1 MNILCIMSSFY
12 LVTYFE
18 KCSPSKGFPHEM
30 LRIIHF
36 FGELHCPFPIVVGL
50 NLSQGLVL

>member
-1 MNILCIMSSFY
+1 MSSFY